1 MVDLPISSFAN
12 LGIHLCEAGTIY
24 FMEFLW
30 ILNKNER
37 WGKSISIKFSC
48 YCYFFVFVVIIE
60 TEASVTRDWGQD
72 VCVRNKGSCDDGEER
87 ALWIP
92 RILLPTSHMIVDNL
106 FQLFETPFF
115 DQ

>member
-1 MVDLPISSFAN
+1 MVELPISSFSN

-24 FMEFLW
+24 FMELLW

-37 WGKSISIKFSC
+37 WEESLSIKFSC
-48 YCYFFVFVVIIE
+48 YCCFFVFIVIIE
-60 TEASVTRDWGQD
+60 TEASVTRDWGKT
-72 VCVRNKGSCDDGEER
+72 CVGNKGSCDDGEER

-92 RILLPTSHMIVDNL
+92 RILLPASHMIVDNL
-106 FQLFETPFF
+106 FQLFKTPFF